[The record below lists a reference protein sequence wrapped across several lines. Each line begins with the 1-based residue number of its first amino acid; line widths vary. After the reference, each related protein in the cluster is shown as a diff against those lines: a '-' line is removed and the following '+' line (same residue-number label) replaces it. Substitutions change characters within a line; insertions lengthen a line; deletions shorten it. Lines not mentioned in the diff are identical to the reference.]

1 MLNAVNL
8 YAWDETF
15 LGEPHL
21 YSEDDSGNAV
31 HITPDKLI
39 QESMEITESLFST
52 ESLKFGSCESSSL
65 KLSVLPEVIEKIG
78 TTKGKVLDI
87 AYVYDDGDT
96 EHLVQCRRFYID
108 TVTYSDDKSQAEIV
122 AYDKLY
128 KLVNMDVTDW
138 YNSVSFPIPLRY
150 LVQSFYTHF
159 ELEYYSTVELPT
171 NIIIQ
176 KSEVTKL
183 LGGTFLSS
191 LAEFFGGFIH
201 ERYVESAKKYC
212 TCLITLDQTAT
223 DISSVP
229 VYTFYPQDEMVQQ
242 INSIY
247 VADSDGDVGGTY
259 TKSGTTG
266 DNQYKIIDN
275 FLSYGQKEDQ
285 KNAVAKMC
293 GKYTCDIDMTYTPVK
308 TLEML
313 GSLGVE
319 VGDKLKLNDTV
330 FYVTKKTTKG
340 CVSLADTIECV
351 GTKWVQNETDTNST
365 ESKISKLKSIIEK
378 TSENIVLKLD
388 KDGNIVSQLEITENG
403 CAFVG
408 NKFVVS
414 ADNFSLDEDGNAVFS
429 GKITGGTINIANNF
443 NVTEDGVLSW
453 QHESFD
459 PTAWNA
465 QQTVLNKTPL
475 VTESGDGE
483 PTSSYTGEAGQ
494 HFYHDNKT
502 GYIYVWTGS
511 SWTNTG
517 TQNTHKDIKSYSLSE
532 GEMRLT
538 EYRDYYS
545 YSDNTQGVATWTVSI
560 GFSGIKIESPNVD
573 EDLTLSQYH
582 NYMTREIQMDFINMA
597 FICSKPRGR
606 NSKVTNTFGSGVETT
621 GDSTLDGN
629 VVVKGGLS
637 VVEGENVT
645 GSGSST
651 IPAEFSVDG
660 PVTATGDVSG
670 NSLTAYE
677 GLEVYNELSPYIDFH
692 IGADSDSDYDY
703 RLVIAPYG
711 DNDTGFNFKG
721 SDDVYAKIYH
731 GGSVTASSRRIKKNI
746 KRMSLKECR
755 KILDITPVSYD
766 FKKSYSSRKD
776 QRGFIAED
784 VKEVIPQVVSGM
796 SEKVPCGID
805 YEQLIP
811 YLVGVIQDQEK
822 RIKNLENVL
831 HDK

>member
-21 YSEDDSGNAV
+21 YSEDDSGTVV
-31 HITPDKLI
+31 HITPDELI
-39 QESMEITESLFST
+39 QESMEIIESLFSS

-65 KLSVLPEVIEKIG
+65 KISVLPEVIEKIG

-108 TVTYSDDKSQAEIV
+108 TATYSDDKSQAEIV

-138 YNSVSFPIPLRY
+138 YNSVKFPIPLKY
-150 LVQSFYTHF
+150 LVQSFFTHF

-201 ERYVESAKKYC
+201 ERYVESVKKYC

-247 VADSDGDVGGTY
+247 VADSDGDIGGTY

-340 CVSLADTIECV
+340 CVSLTDTVECV

-388 KDGNIVSQLEITENG
+388 KDGNIVSQLELTENG

-414 ADNFSLDEDGNAVFS
+414 ADNFSLDEDGNATFS
-429 GKITGGTINIANNF
+429 GRIIGGTINIGGNF
-443 NVTEDGVLSW
+443 NVDENGIISNVVETYDV
-453 QHESFD
+453 ESF
-459 PTAWNA
+459 NA
-465 QQTVLNKTPL
+465 NRNSSFKI
-475 VTESGDGE
+475 TENGSGL
-483 PTSSYTGEAGQ
+483 PTSTYPTSEAGK
-494 HFYHDNKT
+494 HFYQDNDT
-502 GYIYVWTGS
+502 GNIYVWAATQ
-511 SWTNTG
+511 WQNTG
-517 TQNTHKDIKSYSLSE
+517 TANTHKKISTFKIDSGNITSTVQRD
-532 GEMRLT
+532 GWNGFT
-538 EYRDYYS
+538 EKYEAVIWTTVISDGAISISVPNVWATGDDALYVGRDLI
-545 YSDNTQGVATWTVSI
+545 YSDISFDAESIILRRPETHAMLSASAEYGVDNATIPGQVTCK
-560 GFSGIKIESPNVD
+560 GIEN
-573 EDLTLSQYH
+573 
-582 NYMTREIQMDFINMA
+582 
-597 FICSKPRGR
+597 
-606 NSKVTNTFGSGVETT
+606 
-621 GDSTLDGN
+621 DGN
-629 VVVKGGLS
+629 CA
-637 VVEGENVT
+637 N
-645 GSGSST
+645 
-651 IPAEFSVDG
+651 
-660 PVTATGDVSG
+660 TGDVSG

-692 IGADSDSDYDY
+692 IGANSDSDYDY

-711 DNDTGFNFKG
+711 DNDTGFNFKK
-721 SDDVYAKIYH
+721 SDTEYAKIYH
-731 GGSVTASSRRIKKNI
+731 GGSINASSRRIKKNI

-796 SEKVPCGID
+796 SEKVPYGIN